1 VKIHL
6 ENSKKIHIFNKKDML
21 QKLTFESFQ
30 SLSCNAIVY
39 KFSEPIADFN
49 KIPPDSE
56 KKQLFNWLPVDDR
69 EKSKETM
76 TLECFQNLYQG
87 NLFFKLGISIA

>member
-1 VKIHL
+1 
-6 ENSKKIHIFNKKDML
+6 ML

-30 SLSCNAIVY
+30 SLSCNAILY
-39 KFSEPIADFN
+39 KFSEPIVDFN

-56 KKQLFNWLPVDDR
+56 KKQLFNWLPEDDR

-76 TLECFQNLYQG
+76 TIEYFQNLFQG
-87 NLFFKLGISIA
+87 NLFFKLGINIA